1 MTNEDYSDYALVRD
15 ALIET
20 QKRRGFLTFE
30 QKMALQHAEWSASDQ
45 RNGYKTESKVFQEMF
60 KLLLEIEGISKY
72 PEIAAKLAEVMP
84 LNSDEV
90 RAILASRRISLESS
104 EIEMILEIIKQNIGA
119 V

>member
-1 MTNEDYSDYALVRD
+1 MTNEEYSDYALVRD

-20 QKRRGFLTFE
+20 QKRRGFLTYE

-45 RNGYKTESKVFQEMF
+45 RNGYKTESKVFQEML
-60 KLLLEIEGISKY
+60 KLLLEIESISKY

-84 LNSDEV
+84 LNNDEV
-90 RAILASRRISLESS
+90 RAILASRRISLETS

>member
-1 MTNEDYSDYALVRD
+1 MVDDYIDYALVRD

-20 QKRRGFLTFE
+20 QNRRGFLTYE
-30 QKMALQHAEWSASDQ
+30 QKMALQHAEWSASDL
-45 RNGYKTESKVFQEMF
+45 RNGYKTQSKIFQDMLNLF
-60 KLLLEIEGISKY
+60 LEIESISKY

-84 LNSDEV
+84 LNNDEV

-104 EIEMILEIIKQNIGA
+104 EIEMILDIVKQNIGA

>member
-20 QKRRGFLTFE
+20 QKRRGFLTYE

-45 RNGYKTESKVFQEMF
+45 RNGYKTESKVFQEML
-60 KLLLEIEGISKY
+60 KLLLEIESISKY

-84 LNSDEV
+84 LNNDEV
-90 RAILASRRISLESS
+90 RAILASRRISLETS
-104 EIEMILEIIKQNIGA
+104 EIEMILEIVKQNIGA

>member
-84 LNSDEV
+84 LNNDEV